1 MKAKKIKNEFHGL
14 KVQIKQIFTIVLLTP
29 IYPGRWGGMLRTHT
43 FFDARL
49 LNFSNRKGTPKLLD
63 FSYFVIT

>member
-1 MKAKKIKNEFHGL
+1 MFN
-14 KVQIKQIFTIVLLTP
+14 P
-29 IYPGRWGGMLRTHT
+29 IYPTGGKGGGGGGGGLRTHT